1 MADPLANVLTLVGPD
16 LAATDV
22 TLSGQAPGEGVTIV
36 PNTSTANT
44 QTTWRRCYEVTTNQP
59 LTIQTGLPAQAAP
72 GSFHVTAT
80 LKCTPG
86 QEFYFYGLPGV
97 HYDPETGV
105 LDFACELGPQ
115 NPEVLAARALQ
126 PEPIDGPTV
135 YLAVDLA
142 HSVTR

>member
-1 MADPLANVLTLVGPD
+1 MADFASVLTLVGPD

-22 TLSGQAPGEGVTIV
+22 TISGQAPGENVTIV

-44 QTTWRRCYEVTTNQP
+44 QTTWRRCYEVTTSAP

-86 QEFYFYGLPGV
+86 QAFFFGLPGV

-115 NPEVLAARALQ
+115 NPEVLAARA
-126 PEPIDGPTV
+126 PEPGIDGPTV